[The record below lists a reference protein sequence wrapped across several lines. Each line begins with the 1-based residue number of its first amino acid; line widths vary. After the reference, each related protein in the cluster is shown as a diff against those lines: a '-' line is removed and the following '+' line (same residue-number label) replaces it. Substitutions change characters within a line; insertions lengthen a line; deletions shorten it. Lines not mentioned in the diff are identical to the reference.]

1 MMSLRRVPT
10 LAAAGVLAAAA
21 ATLAVERPAE
31 TSPLQH
37 GASDATRAEQ
47 VLDAV
52 RGTSS
57 IACELI
63 VRSLGVG
70 WGWGWGRMHYEPDVA
85 REHLELARWTSEAP
99 DDPAAIAPL
108 RAALDDPDTCV
119 QRVAARLL
127 GRTDHPRAVASL
139 IDALASPNPRTRQL
153 AAVGLGYAES
163 PESVD
168 PLLGALRD
176 DVSSVRAAAAWAL
189 GELEDERAVRPLARL
204 LSDDPQPDVR
214 RAAALALGSMY

>member
-1 MMSLRRVPT
+1 MISLRRVPT
-10 LAAAGVLAAAA
+10 LAAATVLAAAA
-21 ATLAVERPAE
+21 ATLGVEPPAGTASAQPGE
-31 TSPLQH
+31 
-37 GASDATRAEQ
+37 SDAVRAEQ

-70 WGWGWGRMHYEPDVA
+70 WSWGRMHYEPDA
-85 REHLELARWTSEAP
+85 MREDRELARWASGELDEAN
-99 DDPAAIAPL
+99 AVAPL
-108 RAALDDPDTCV
+108 RAALDDPDACV

-127 GRTDHPRAVASL
+127 GRTDHPRAVAAL
-139 IDALASPNPRTRQL
+139 MDALASPNPRTRQL
-153 AAVGLGYAES
+153 AAVGLGYAEA

-168 PLLGALRD
+168 PLLRALRD
-176 DVSSVRAAAAWAL
+176 DVAAVRAAAAWAL
-189 GELEDERAVRPLARL
+189 GEVEDERAVRPLARL
-204 LSDDPQPDVR
+204 LSDDPEPGVR